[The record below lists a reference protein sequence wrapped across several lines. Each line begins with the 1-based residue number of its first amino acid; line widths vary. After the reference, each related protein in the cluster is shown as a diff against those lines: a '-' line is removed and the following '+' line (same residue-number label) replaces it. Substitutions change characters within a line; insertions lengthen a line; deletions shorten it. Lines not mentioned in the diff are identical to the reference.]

1 MEEHEVLGSVQV
13 LWNIFGGTETVGFR
27 NETYKTLDSHI
38 GLIYGDSIT
47 PAVCYEILSRLEEK
61 GFSSANVVFGI
72 GSYTYNYHTRDTFG
86 FAMKATYGVVNGV
99 GRNVMKSPKTDKNK
113 LKKSAIGLLKV
124 TKEHDGEREKFVLE
138 DGLDIPVEELLTYDQ
153 GELKTV
159 FNDGE
164 FIQDN
169 LTNLQEIREKL
180 IV

>member
-1 MEEHEVLGSVQV
+1 
-13 LWNIFGGTETVGFR
+13 
-27 NETYKTLDSHI
+27 
-38 GLIYGDSIT
+38 
-47 PAVCYEILSRLEEK
+47 
-61 GFSSANVVFGI
+61 
-72 GSYTYNYHTRDTFG
+72 
-86 FAMKATYGVVNGV
+86 MKATYGVVNDM

-113 LKKSAIGLLKV
+113 LKKSAIGLLRV
-124 TKEHDGEREKFVLE
+124 TKEHDGKGEKFVLE